1 MPCLVDELLQLG
13 RDIAKP
19 SGRAERDAICPRES
33 AVSAPSAG
41 LVFDEIQRVV
51 DHRFYRYNAAASL
64 CVRSHETPQL
74 RSRLFPTRHWA
85 VTTRS
90 A

>member
-1 MPCLVDELLQLG
+1 MPCLVDELLQLR

-41 LVFDEIQRVV
+41 LVFVVSPVFAAALLTQRVLAFL
-51 DHRFYRYNAAASL
+51 D
-64 CVRSHETPQL
+64 
-74 RSRLFPTRHWA
+74 A
-85 VTTRS
+85 VG
-90 A
+90 